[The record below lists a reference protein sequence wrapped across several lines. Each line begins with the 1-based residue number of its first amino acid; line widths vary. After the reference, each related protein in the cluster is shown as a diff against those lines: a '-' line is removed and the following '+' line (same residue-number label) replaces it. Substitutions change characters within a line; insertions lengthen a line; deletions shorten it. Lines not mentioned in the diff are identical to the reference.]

1 MSKANKR
8 IPVTEDRWNELNEI
22 KEAGQTYDELIEEL
36 LEVHREQRLA
46 EMVRNRRDDDDA
58 FTEVDPESW

>member
-46 EMVRNRRDDDDA
+46 EMVRNRRDDDA

>member
-36 LEVHREQRLA
+36 LEVYREQRLA